1 MLHNSIRAD
10 NLQNGSFM
18 VKVYSIEGV
27 TPVVDPSAFV
37 HPSAVLIGDVIV
49 GAQCYIGPNAC
60 LRGDF
65 GRILIG
71 RGVNIQDCC
80 IVHGF
85 PERDTVVEDDGHIGH
100 GAVLHCCRIG
110 RNALVGMN
118 AVVMDNADVGESSI
132 VAAMA
137 FVKAGMTVPP
147 KSLAAGIPAKV
158 IRELTAQEMAW
169 KIEGTA
175 LYRDLARRSLATM
188 TETVALTQLDA
199 GRKRI
204 VLPEIKPLIEAKAEW
219 AEASAAGDGDA

>member
-137 FVKAGMTVPP
+137 FVKAGMAVPP